1 MTDPDFRGVP
11 AGIVTRSLACALDAC
26 VVVAT
31 MLVLWGGW
39 SVVSFLSTPVRF
51 DLPRPTW
58 THVVLTA
65 AVTAVLYLATSWALS
80 GRTYGDQVLG
90 IRVLRHGLRPLGW
103 WRSLIRSVTCV
114 LFPLGLVWTAL
125 DRRNR
130 SLQDLFCASTVVYD
144 WVPRA
149 KVGTARSPRAGTV
162 A

>member
-1 MTDPDFRGVP
+1 MTDPDFRGLP

-51 DLPRPTW
+51 NLPRPTW

-103 WRSLIRSVTCV
+103 WRPTPSAIARTKKS
-114 LFPLGLVWTAL
+114 P
-125 DRRNR
+125 
-130 SLQDLFCASTVVYD
+130 CASPY
-144 WVPRA
+144 
-149 KVGTARSPRAGTV
+149 ARVNRGPPPNP
-162 A
+162 